1 MRRKRSARNSSK
13 RAPLLRRLL
22 TNHRARPRKRKRPG
36 TKGKRPR
43 SLRRAP
49 QSRGRRRRKR
59 NMPRRRNRPH
69 PRRKRVR
76 ARRQGSLTK
85 PPQANLRLPLLRK
98 DIGRFRQR
106 LPPRLKSRRR
116 NRKKMRRG
124 RHHRIHQLLPPLAS
138 RRSRPSPTPFQ
149 FPIRKRLRSPSRNR
163 VSRKTRALS
172 LLPRRHRAG
181 LVFGRGRGP
190 VPLRLIAI

>member
-13 RAPLLRRLL
+13 RGPLHRRLL
-22 TNHRARPRKRKRPG
+22 TNHRARLQKRKRPG

-43 SLRRAP
+43 SLRRAK
-49 QSRGRRRRKR
+49 RRRRRKR

-85 PPQANLRLPLLRK
+85 PPQANLRLPLRRK
-98 DIGRFRQR
+98 NIGRFRQC

-116 NRKKMRRG
+116 NRKKMRR
-124 RHHRIHQLLPPLAS
+124 RLQQRIHQLLPSLAS
-138 RRSRPSPTPFQ
+138 RRSRLSPTPFQ

-172 LLPRRHRAG
+172 LLPRRHRTG

-190 VPLRLIAI
+190 VPLRLIGI

>member
-13 RAPLLRRLL
+13 RAPLHRHLL
-22 TNHRARPRKRKRPG
+22 TNRRARPRKRKRPG

-43 SLRRAP
+43 SLRRVP
-49 QSRGRRRRKR
+49 QSLDRRQRKG

-76 ARRQGSLTK
+76 AQRRGSLIK
-85 PPQANLRLPLLRK
+85 PPQANLRLPLRRK
-98 DIGRFRQR
+98 NIGRLRQR

-116 NRKKMRRG
+116 NRKKMRR
-124 RHHRIHQLLPPLAS
+124 RLQHRIHQLLPPLAS
-138 RRSRPSPTPFQ
+138 RRSRPSPTLFQ
-149 FPIRKRLRSPSRNR
+149 FPIRKGRRSPSRNR